1 MWENTVDAYRNTDK
15 KKLIGEGRV
24 DILIYYKVISEF
36 ECDGENYIVVKCG
49 NHGVCVMIESDYK
62 CLIKCKNRRNAA

>member
-1 MWENTVDAYRNTDK
+1 M
-15 KKLIGEGRV
+15 

-49 NHGVCVMIESDYK
+49 NHGACVMTESDYK
-62 CLIKCKNRRNAA
+62 CLIKCKMNNRRAA